1 MQQRQREGQQIPVC
15 ELIACYTRGMTTPLA
30 LPSAAVYD
38 LFHALSRQ
46 IAPARSSGA
55 SIRYTAPML
64 SMEDGDALHTTLR
77 RRSGRS
83 GGAAF

>member
-1 MQQRQREGQQIPVC
+1 MQERQREGQQIPVR
-15 ELIACYTRGMTTPLA
+15 ELIAYFASGMGTPLA
-30 LPSAAVYD
+30 LPSAAVYE
-38 LFHALSRQ
+38 LINALSRQ